1 MKMILK
7 VIVAPFALV
16 LALLTALCWFLF
28 DLCAFF
34 LTIASVIVAILGIG
48 LFFTPTPL
56 GRVRVP
62 VPRFPAF
69 SVWLAGGGWLADRSA
84 GRRKIR
90 SVPVPCKLIEPRAML
105 ARSTGG
111 GSGGPPFSLEGRETI
126 WQQPRSCLAMQA
138 KAKP

>member
-7 VIVAPFALV
+7 VIAAPFALV

-56 GRVRVP
+56 GGFV
-62 VPRFPAF
+62 FLFLAF
-69 SVWLAGGGWLADRSA
+69 LLSPYGLQAVAGSLIGVLDDGKSA
-84 GRRKIR
+84 LCQFMV
-90 SVPVPCKLIEPRAML
+90 S
-105 ARSTGG
+105 
-111 GSGGPPFSLEGRETI
+111 
-126 WQQPRSCLAMQA
+126 
-138 KAKP
+138 

>member
-7 VIVAPFALV
+7 VIAAPFALV

-56 GRVRVP
+56 GGFV
-62 VPRFPAF
+62 FLFLAF
-69 SVWLAGGGWLADRSA
+69 LLSPYGLQAVNAMVALHRYAQI
-84 GRRKIR
+84 RKNK
-90 SVPVPCKLIEPRAML
+90 SN
-105 ARSTGG
+105 
-111 GSGGPPFSLEGRETI
+111 
-126 WQQPRSCLAMQA
+126 Q
-138 KAKP
+138 